1 MPEYRTYGALD
12 NVIAK
17 DGDYGFVGFNN
28 RFRPDQLKQGFLAD
42 ARNIR
47 LDRNGEAQVRKGIE
61 LIEAP
66 FAVGGNVLRLP
77 SSIEIGTDITI
88 LPTTIR
94 RAEVVSN
101 VMELFLDPVSEQ
113 GHEFEVDEIVEV
125 EGFEFTGS
133 QSDPNGTFA
142 VTSVDNSDTDYQKV
156 KFAFTGNNTI
166 YYGPVVLPIDLTF
179 TLTDVRGS
187 AVAGYNMNISDSA
200 EVTEVFASTAFS
212 DSNNNASESILIA
225 SNAKVVAKD
234 LLSETVTNIY
244 YAPGETVPPLSDMIQ
259 AFNKVLI
266 FRDGNTALEWDGL
279 YDELTVDELLTDRSY
294 SITDLGDTS
303 QTEWNI
309 IAGTS
314 SVTYEVNDT
323 ITVDAVGTGT
333 GKARSAFTLVKSG
346 VYTQPVQIDCLPGE
360 FAITNSIASIS
371 GSHDVKVGDDITVMS
386 ASISG
391 ATGADSGLTIGQ
403 DYVVNKVFTLGSAIT
418 TISDAVNNGQE
429 GPGDFE
435 GLYKYT
441 LTTDV
446 AHNLVSGEPIIMEDW
461 VDAGNSKG
469 TFFNGSFFA
478 QGVPSSTTFTIY
490 ADFDTA
496 PSAASYASA
505 RVGINEGFQFV
516 LDSRTVTT
524 HVNDGNSLLTDPIF
538 TKRVSVG
545 LGFSHMPAPPYATY
559 HQRRLVMPFR
569 YSVDTLPG
577 QYTYRKILDEVI
589 ISDIL
594 DSDSYDE
601 IYAQYRFNAGTADF
615 TVGLHSFSDDSLLV
629 FNRNSIHTVQN
640 TVNLQGSVAKL
651 LTNEVGCVARKSII
665 QVGNQVIFLSD
676 NGVYGTQFLDE
687 YNLRG
692 TETPLSEPINE
703 TINRIN
709 KNYWQESRAVYFDN
723 RYYIAVPIDGT
734 NAQGDVVTAR
744 RNNTILI
751 YNFLNTQW
759 ESIDTVDNP
768 DWDIE
773 NLIVAGEGDN
783 RGVYAINQLGGIHKI
798 DSRLEGTDRVVTVI
812 GQDAETYSIPASIT
826 TRNYTMGTMERKKF
840 NQFEMH
846 IESSEVNSS
855 NFDISAEVEN
865 PDANIVLAPLSSYV
879 EGDALSAGVDASIRA
894 RIGNYRGYGLQ
905 FTINNTQGRPRIRS
919 IEVNGSISYRS
930 TVSAE

>member
-1 MPEYRTYGALD
+1 
-12 NVIAK
+12 V
-17 DGDYGFVGFNN
+17 
-28 RFRPDQLKQGFLAD
+28 
-42 ARNIR
+42 
-47 LDRNGEAQVRKGIE
+47 
-61 LIEAP
+61 
-66 FAVGGNVLRLP
+66 
-77 SSIEIGTDITI
+77 
-88 LPTTIR
+88 
-94 RAEVVSN
+94 
-101 VMELFLDPVSEQ
+101 
-113 GHEFEVDEIVEV
+113 
-125 EGFEFTGS
+125 
-133 QSDPNGTFA
+133 
-142 VTSVDNSDTDYQKV
+142 
-156 KFAFTGNNTI
+156 
-166 YYGPVVLPIDLTF
+166 
-179 TLTDVRGS
+179 
-187 AVAGYNMNISDSA
+187 
-200 EVTEVFASTAFS
+200 
-212 DSNNNASESILIA
+212 
-225 SNAKVVAKD
+225 
-234 LLSETVTNIY
+234 
-244 YAPGETVPPLSDMIQ
+244 
-259 AFNKVLI
+259 
-266 FRDGNTALEWDGL
+266 
-279 YDELTVDELLTDRSY
+279 
-294 SITDLGDTS
+294 
-303 QTEWNI
+303 
-309 IAGTS
+309 
-314 SVTYEVNDT
+314 
-323 ITVDAVGTGT
+323 
-333 GKARSAFTLVKSG
+333 
-346 VYTQPVQIDCLPGE
+346 
-360 FAITNSIASIS
+360 
-371 GSHDVKVGDDITVMS
+371 
-386 ASISG
+386 
-391 ATGADSGLTIGQ
+391 
-403 DYVVNKVFTLGSAIT
+403 
-418 TISDAVNNGQE
+418 
-429 GPGDFE
+429 
-435 GLYKYT
+435 
-441 LTTDV
+441 
-446 AHNLVSGEPIIMEDW
+446 
-461 VDAGNSKG
+461 
-469 TFFNGSFFA
+469 
-478 QGVPSSTTFTIY
+478 
-490 ADFDTA
+490 
-496 PSAASYASA
+496 
-505 RVGINEGFQFV
+505 
-516 LDSRTVTT
+516 
-524 HVNDGNSLLTDPIF
+524 TDPIL

-545 LGFSHMPAPPYATY
+545 LGFTHMPAPPYATY

-569 YSVDTLPG
+569 YSVDAIKG

-734 NAQGDVVTAR
+734 DTQGDVVTAR

-812 GQDAETYSIPASIT
+812 GQDAETYNIPASIT

-846 IESSEVNSS
+846 VESSKVNSS

-879 EGDALSAGVDASIRA
+879 KGDALSAGEDASIRA